1 MLRSLVKRSLPYLP
15 QSVRSVLRGHAESI
29 RRKEHQ
35 ERKQRV
41 HVPVDEIIAKIKQLR
56 VDRDVIVHASIS
68 NIGKLDKP
76 VPALVSDLLASL
88 DLSRQ
93 TILVPA
99 LPFATT
105 MLEYA
110 ASTRTF
116 DVRTAKNAMGVVSQ
130 VIGRQQGSMRSLHP
144 THSAIALGK
153 DAAFY
158 TADHEKDPT
167 PFGENSPYA
176 KLVRRHGQILLIG
189 VSVNSTTTFH
199 VYEDMLGASSPI
211 QVYSPGTITF
221 TLVGLDGQ
229 SLEYKA
235 VCHDSRLS
243 ARRDP
248 NLFRQWLEAAG
259 AIRFAPIGESEV
271 SVIDAHLMTQMTL
284 QRLSE
289 GQSVYGRVTLDANH
303 KVAIAAALERLESD
317 V

>member
-15 QSVRSVLRGHAESI
+15 QSVRSIVRGHAETI

-41 HVPVDEIIAKIKQLR
+41 QVPVEEIIAKIKRLG
-56 VDRDVIVHASIS
+56 VDRDVMVHASIS

-76 VPALVSDLLASL
+76 VPALVNDLLAL
-88 DLSRQ
+88 MDLSRQ
-93 TILVPA
+93 TVLVPA

-130 VIGRQQGSMRSLHP
+130 VIGRQPGSIRSLHP
-144 THSAIALGK
+144 THSAIAIGK

-167 PFGENSPYA
+167 PFGANSPYA
-176 KLVRRHGQILLIG
+176 KLVRRRGQILLIG
-189 VSVNSTTTFH
+189 VTVNSTTTFH
-199 VYEDMLGASSPI
+199 VHEDMLGAASPI

-221 TLVGLDGQ
+221 TLVGFDGQ
-229 SLEYKA
+229 SQEYQA

-259 AIRFAPIGESEV
+259 AIRFSPIGEAEV
-271 SVIDAHLMTQMTL
+271 AVVDAHLMTKTCL
-284 QRLSE
+284 QRLRE
-289 GQSVYGRVTLDANH
+289 GRSLYGRVSVDAKH
-303 KVAIAAALERLESD
+303 KAAIDAALERLESD
-317 V
+317 T